1 VRGLTGGGVEERFLE
16 GLRERTVGSMARWG
30 ARAVDVVAK
39 VVVWAELGRG
49 VGVGMGCEVSSRA
62 RFPRMDGMLLVK
74 YIVRTSGGV
83 ESL

>member
-16 GLRERTVGSMARWG
+16 GLRERMVMVCQTAVGSMARWW

-62 RFPRMDGMLLVK
+62 RFPRMDGMLLV
-74 YIVRTSGGV
+74 
-83 ESL
+83 